1 MMNTLLNPTKT
12 VRFAA
17 YHIAYILTIIFLGS
31 CTSFDKE
38 QALKETLPKDT
49 VYHPWQDSSQTVEA
63 RVRLLLNEMTL
74 SEKVGQLRYDSPAVE
89 RLGIKEYNWWN
100 EALHG
105 VARSAKATVFP
116 QAIGLAATFDETL
129 MYNVGDAISDES
141 RAMYNLRQAQDMPLA
156 QYMGLT
162 YWSPNVNIFRDP
174 RWGRGQETYG
184 EEPLLSGRLGAA
196 FIKGMQGNNPNTLK
210 VATCAKHFAVHSGPE
225 AERHGF
231 DAVANKKDLFETYLP
246 AFQMCVDAG
255 VEAVMCAYN
264 RTNGEPCCGSPYL
277 LQDILKEQM
286 GFQGHLV
293 SDCGAISDF
302 HSGHHYTKSI
312 EESIALAMKS
322 GINLN
327 CGQSY
332 REIPILIEKGV
343 IKPSLVDSLL
353 APLLRTRF
361 KLGMFNRPD
370 QIPYA
375 HLGEE
380 DIHSKAHQE
389 LSKEAAQKSIVLLQ
403 NKNGTLPL
411 RKDLDFLYMVGPM
424 GGNVLSLLGNYNGL
438 SPNLKTVVEGITE
451 KVSPITRVE
460 YRPGALLHT
469 PNSNPIDWFSVQSRE
484 ADATVVVLG
493 FTSMLEGE
501 EGEAIASSTHGDN
514 PTLQLPES
522 QLELLRKLATDEKPV
537 IAVICSGSPVDLT
550 EVLPLTDAL
559 LFAWYPGEAGGDALA
574 DIIFGDVSPSGK
586 LPITFPQNVDQLPPF
601 NDYSMKGRTYKYM
614 TEAPLFPF
622 GYGLTY
628 ASPDISTLKVKKEEE
643 RLTILINLENQ
654 SAIETDEVIQL
665 YVSFLEG
672 NEEMAV
678 TELKDFKRVHLN
690 AGKSHEV
697 MFHLDEEDFVYY
709 NAQGKKQAYLGPVR
723 ITASY
728 AAPIEA
734 VYQGVS
740 KSTVIQR

>member
-1 MMNTLLNPTKT
+1 MATTP
-12 VRFAA
+12 
-17 YHIAYILTIIFLGS
+17 
-31 CTSFDKE
+31 KE
-38 QALKETLPKDT
+38 GTQEQTTYQYA
-49 VYHPWQDSSQTVEA
+49 WQDSSLTVSS
-63 RVRLLLNEMTL
+63 RVQLLLGEMTF
-74 SEKVGQLRYDSPAVE
+74 SEKVGQLRYDSPAIE
-89 RLGIKEYNWWN
+89 RLNIPAYNWWN

-116 QAIGLAATFDETL
+116 QAIGLAATFDEGL
-129 MYNVGDAISDES
+129 MNRVGNVISDES
-141 RAMYNLRQAQDMPLA
+141 RAIYNLLQQHDKPMA

-184 EEPLLSGRLGAA
+184 EDPLLAGRLGAA
-196 FIKGMQGNNPNTLK
+196 FIKGMQGDDPNGLK

-231 DAVANKKDLFETYLP
+231 DAKANKRDLFETYLP
-246 AFQMCVDAG
+246 AFEKCIDAG

-277 LQDILKEQM
+277 LQDILKDQL
-286 GFQGHLV
+286 GFKGHLV

-302 HSGHHYTKSI
+302 HSGHHYTESL
-312 EESIALAMKS
+312 EASIALAMQS

-332 REIPILIEKGV
+332 QEIPALVEKG
-343 IKPSLVDSLL
+343 IIAPSLVDSLL
-353 APLLRTRF
+353 APLLSTRF
-361 KLGMFNRPD
+361 KLGMFNRQD
-370 QIPYA
+370 QRPYA
-375 HLGEE
+375 HLGEK
-380 DIHSKAHQE
+380 DIHSSAHQA

-403 NKNGTLPL
+403 NKEGVLPL

-438 SPNLKTVVEGITE
+438 SPDLKTVVEGITE

-493 FTSMLEGE
+493 FTAMLEGE
-501 EGEAIASSTHGDN
+501 EGEAIASTTHGDN
-514 PTLQLPES
+514 PTLKLPES

-559 LFAWYPGEAGGDALA
+559 LFAWYPGEAGGEALA

-586 LPITFPQNVDQLPPF
+586 LPITFPQHVDQLPPF
-601 NDYSMKGRTYKYM
+601 NNYSMKGRTYKYM
-614 TEAPLFPF
+614 TKPPLFPF
-622 GYGLTY
+622 GYGMTY
-628 ASPDISTLKVKKEEE
+628 GKPMIEKLEAKKENDSLKIVG
-643 RLTILINLENQ
+643 RLMNEGKYDTN
-654 SAIETDEVIQL
+654 EVLQL
-665 YVSFLEG
+665 YTSFLDG
-672 NEEMAV
+672 PSGMPQA
-678 TELKDFKRVHLN
+678 ELKNFKRVYLKK
-690 AGKSHEV
+690 GVEEEV
-697 MFHLDEEDFVYY
+697 VFSIDSKDIFYY
-709 NAQGKKQAYLGPVR
+709 NEEGQKIPYKGALKVTIGF
-723 ITASY
+723 S
-728 AAPIEA
+728 APIA
-734 VYQGVS
+734 AISKGAS
-740 KSTVIQR
+740 KSVTLQL